1 MLTRRELLGGAAGG
15 IVAASGI
22 SGCGGRKGLLAGA
35 AEVDVSPA
43 SLPAIRN
50 GGITEGS
57 CDRVLDPLKARAL
70 VMSRG
75 GEAVAIAVVD
85 NCMIPLDVCD
95 EAKAEIARRCG
106 IPSGR
111 VLIAVTHAHSAPSV
125 MDFCLGSRKQADYA
139 ALLPGRI
146 AEAVAAAHARM
157 EPAVAGSGACE
168 APGHTFNRRWIA
180 KPGKEVTDPFGERTG
195 IAHMNPGYRHPDFI
209 GPSGPVDAGLT
220 FLAVRARGGRPIAL
234 LANFGNHYFGVS
246 GGFSADY
253 FGVFARMMAERLC
266 GTSGPGDGRFVAM
279 MCQGTSGDLNR
290 FDFRLAERPDVTIEE
305 YTAGLADLVEAA
317 YRKVEFDGDVAL
329 AMAETRLT
337 LGRRLPDD
345 RRLAWAREIDAR
357 RGDRRPKDRTE
368 VYAEQAGWLAQN
380 PSEVVVLQAARVGGL
395 GITACPNEVYAATG
409 LKLKAQSPLATT
421 MNVTLANGASGYIPP
436 PEQFPLGGYTTWP
449 ARTAGLEVDAE
460 PKILEGLLSLLE
472 DVSGASRRPAID
484 PYPPEVRE
492 RIRAALAAAGNT

>member
-15 IVAASGI
+15 LVSSGL
-22 SGCGGRKGLLAGA
+22 SGCGGGADFRAGA
-35 AEVDVSPA
+35 AEVDVSPET
-43 SLPAIRN
+43 LPAIRN

-75 GEAVAIAVVD
+75 DEIAAIAVVD
-85 NCMIPLDVCD
+85 NCMIPLDLCD
-95 EAKAEIARRCG
+95 EAKGLIRQRTG
-106 IPSGR
+106 IPEGR

-125 MDFCLGSRKQADYA
+125 MDYCLGSRKQADYA

-146 AEAVAAAHARM
+146 ADAVAAARSRL
-157 EPAVAGSGACE
+157 EPASAGWGATE

-180 KPGKEVTDPFGERTG
+180 KPGKEVTDPYGERTG

-220 FLAVRARGGRPIAL
+220 FLAVKARGGMPIAL

-253 FGVFARMMAERLC
+253 FGVFARMMEERLC
-266 GTSGPGDGRFVAM
+266 GSAGASGFVAM
-279 MCQGTSGDLNR
+279 MSQGTSGDLNR
-290 FDFRLAERPDVTIEE
+290 FDFRLAEKPGVTMEE
-305 YTAGLADLVEAA
+305 YAAGLAELVEAA
-317 YRKVEFDGDVAL
+317 YRKVEFREDVPL
-329 AMAETRLT
+329 GMAEARLT
-337 LGRRLPDD
+337 LGRRVPDE
-345 RRLAWAREIDAR
+345 RRLAWAREVNGR

-368 VYAEQAGWLAQN
+368 VYAEQAEWLAKN
-380 PSEVVVLQAARVGGL
+380 PSEAIVLQAARVGEMGL
-395 GITACPNEVYAATG
+395 TACPNEVYAATG
-409 LKLKAQSPLATT
+409 LKLKAQSPMALT
-421 MNVTLANGASGYIPP
+421 MNIALANGASGYIPP

-449 ARTAGLEVDAE
+449 ARTAGLEIGAE
-460 PKILEGLLSLLE
+460 PKILEGLLALLE
-472 DVSGASRRPAID
+472 RVSGAPRKPPID

-492 RIRAALAAAGNT
+492 RIRAALAAAGKR